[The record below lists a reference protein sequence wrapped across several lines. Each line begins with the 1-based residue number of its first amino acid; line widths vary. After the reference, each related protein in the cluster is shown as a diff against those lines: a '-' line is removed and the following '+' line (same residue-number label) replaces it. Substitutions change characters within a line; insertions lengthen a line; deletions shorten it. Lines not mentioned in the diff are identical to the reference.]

1 MWRGMFLAALA
12 SCGVLGHDC
21 PALGCGPTAD
31 ARLAA
36 GTASI
41 HGATVQICRN
51 AVCGTAVLP
60 TTAGNATIHL
70 SGALDVDVI
79 VWDFAGGAE
88 VEWQIAR
95 IDDGLDT
102 DRFTASLTATDG
114 SMIAHKSYTASYVEK
129 DLYGEDCGTCPHV
142 DLAESD

>member
-1 MWRGMFLAALA
+1 MWRVMFLAALA
-12 SCGVLGHDC
+12 SCDVIGHDC
-21 PALGCGPTAD
+21 TDIGCGPTAD

-102 DRFTASLTATDG
+102 DRFTATLTASDG
-114 SMIAHKSYTASYVEK
+114 TMIAHQSYAASYIETMPN
-129 DLYGEDCGTCPHV
+129 GEGCGVCPRV
-142 DLAESD
+142 DLSESD